1 MGWRTGAARGPGQLR
16 PGSLGHSVRTTAA
29 AAGQKTFTARC
40 STSGLAAGT
49 VGASSLRRRW
59 RSYSRFS
66 REAACS
72 AEVALPP
79 LLLTTNRMESLP
91 RLGFGS

>member
-1 MGWRTGAARGPGQLR
+1 
-16 PGSLGHSVRTTAA
+16 
-29 AAGQKTFTARC
+29 
-40 STSGLAAGT
+40 
-49 VGASSLRRRW
+49 LRRRW

-66 REAACS
+66 REAAGS